1 MHTHQPEIGRDGLSS
16 HSLQDAEQGGVVSD
30 EEGWGGGEG
39 VSEAEGKGDLA
50 GRMMELVTQSGN
62 PCGPPLLLVE
72 LTLHPGAGAQRGW
85 GWGRESGVDQGLS
98 HLHKRELDASL
109 LLVSV

>member
-1 MHTHQPEIGRDGLSS
+1 MHTHPPESGQDGLSS
-16 HSLQDAEQGGVVSD
+16 HSLQDAEQGRVVSD

-62 PCGPPLLLVE
+62 PCGPPLLLIE
-72 LTLHPGAGAQRGW
+72 LTLHPGAGDQTGGGGGGSQGW
-85 GWGRESGVDQGLS
+85 IR
-98 HLHKRELDASL
+98 H
-109 LLVSV
+109 